1 MSTPAAGRLTP
12 LRAELQAAMAA
23 CNRQILGNPHAVKSA
38 FIAFLAGGHLLIED
52 LPGLGKT
59 TLART
64 LAASLGLAFKR
75 IQFTADLLPSDILGV
90 SVFDPEKRRF
100 EFHPGAVFTAIL
112 LADEINRAPP
122 RTQSALLEAM
132 AEHQVSVDGST
143 YPLPD
148 PFLVIATQN
157 PTDLS
162 GTFPL
167 PDSQLD
173 RFTLRIRMGYIPA
186 EQERALLKHGITGS
200 DTIQTAF
207 PDPALLRQ
215 LRAEVQAMHCSDA
228 LIDYLQRLIAHSRQF
243 PGIRVGLSPRAGM
256 SLLSAGKAHAYI
268 EGRDYVSANDIQ
280 AVFIEATAH
289 RIHPVVD
296 GKNRDLAEALLKSV
310 AVD

>member
-1 MSTPAAGRLTP
+1 MQAPAIAPSNL
-12 LRAELQAAMAA
+12 LQAELQMALSD
-23 CNRQILGNPHAVKSA
+23 CNRQVLGNPYAVKFA

-64 LAASLGLAFKR
+64 LAESLGLTFKR

-90 SVFDPEKRRF
+90 SVFDPDKRRF
-100 EFHPGAVFTAIL
+100 EFHPGAVFTSIL

-143 YPLPD
+143 YALPD
-148 PFLVIATQN
+148 PFFVIATQN

-173 RFTLRIRMGYIPA
+173 RFSLRISMGYISA
-186 EQERALLKHGITGS
+186 EQERTLLKVGGSRAGVLAAAFKDSASLIEIRRQITGLH
-200 DTIQTAF
+200 A
-207 PDPALLRQ
+207 
-215 LRAEVQAMHCSDA
+215 SDA
-228 LIDYLQRLIAHSRQF
+228 LIDYVQRLIAQSRQF
-243 PGIRVGLSPRAGM
+243 SGIHVGLSPRAGI
-256 SLLSAGKAHAYI
+256 SLLAAGKAHAYL
-268 EGRDYVSANDIQ
+268 EGRDFVSANDIQ

-289 RIHPVVD
+289 RLHPAVD
-296 GKNRDLAEALLKSV
+296 GRNRELSAALLK
-310 AVD
+310 AVPID

>member
-1 MSTPAAGRLTP
+1 MTAASPVSPIHAEL
-12 LRAELQAAMAA
+12 LRAMDA
-23 CNRQILGNPHAVKSA
+23 CNAQILGNPKAVRFA

-64 LAASLGLAFKR
+64 LSETLGLPFKR
-75 IQFTADLLPSDILGV
+75 VQFTADLLPSDILGV

-100 EFHPGAVFTAIL
+100 EFHPGPVFSAIV

-132 AEHQVSVDGST
+132 SEHQVSIDGST
-143 YPLPD
+143 YPLSE
-148 PFLVIATQN
+148 PFFVIATQN

-173 RFTLRIRMGYIPA
+173 RFTLRIDMGYIPP
-186 EQERALLKHGITGS
+186 EQERALLKRSRIG
-200 DTIQTAF
+200 TAAPSVVF
-207 PDPALLRQ
+207 HNKTTLLALRTAVDQ
-215 LRAEVQAMHCSDA
+215 MHCSDV
-228 LIDYLQRLIAHSRQF
+228 LIDYVQRLIAQSRQF
-243 PGIRVGLSPRAGM
+243 PGIRVGLSPRAGL

-268 EGRDYVSANDIQ
+268 EGRDYVTANDIQ
-280 AVFIEATAH
+280 AVFLEATAH
-289 RIHPVVD
+289 RIHPSIE
-296 GKNRDLAEALLKSV
+296 GRNRELAKALLEQV
-310 AVD
+310 AID